1 MDWKKTLSV
10 IAPTVATALGG
21 PLAGGVVAFLGD
33 LIGISDPT
41 QEKIAKAFENGQLT
55 GEQIAAIKI
64 KELEL
69 QSEEKERGFRYAEL
83 EFKDRDSARRASVE
97 GGTLSRLFWLSL
109 VLLVITLG
117 TEIMVLFSGYPIAVP
132 SVVVGRV
139 LGLMDAVAM
148 MVLAFWYG
156 STSGSARKTELL
168 AASPPAEIATAET
181 R

>member
-1 MDWKKTLSV
+1 MDWKKTLGA

-33 LIGISDPT
+33 LLGISEPT
-41 QEKIAKAFENGQLT
+41 QDKIADAFRNGQLT

-64 KELEL
+64 KEMEL
-69 QSEEKERGFRYAEL
+69 RAEEQERGFRYAEL
-83 EFKDRDSARRASVE
+83 EFRDRDSARRASVD
-97 GGTLSRLFWLSL
+97 GGTLQWLFWLSL
-109 VLLVITLG
+109 VLLVVTLG
-117 TEIMVLFSGYPIAVP
+117 TEIAVLFYGTPITVP
-132 SVVVGRV
+132 AVVVGRV

-156 STSGSARKTELL
+156 TSSSSARKTELL
-168 AASPPAEIATAET
+168 AAAEPV